1 MIIVVSTIV
10 KLIGHFYTSFVV
22 PCGSPF
28 SISSPSMRCNAVLSC
43 FQLVALHCVEQS
55 VEPDLGCCNCSR
67 LSCRLAF
74 LCVANVY
81 HLMYPC
87 VTMGRWL
94 NSLIETLFN
103 TPRSF
108 IRIFAFFIWTL
119 FLNFIFDSYF
129 WFVRQLQA
137 KRKAATT
144 TTGLINKLKESV
156 KIYYIAYRI
165 V

>member
-1 MIIVVSTIV
+1 MAPLSAPRLLQSDAMRCWVAFCWLRCVELSSAERWAWVGVLQLFAVVS
-10 KLIGHFYTSFVV
+10 
-22 PCGSPF
+22 PF
-28 SISSPSMRCNAVLSC
+28 DV
-43 FQLVALHCVEQS
+43 
-55 VEPDLGCCNCSR
+55 
-67 LSCRLAF
+67 

-87 VTMGRWL
+87 VITMGRWL

-108 IRIFAFFIWTL
+108 IRIFAFFILTL
-119 FLNFIFDSYF
+119 VLNFIFDSYF

-137 KRKAATT
+137 
-144 TTGLINKLKESV
+144 LEIINKLKESV

-165 V
+165 VNIMINYYIHFYLLLLLLFIDFFHLNFK